1 MVPLKL
7 SLRNFLSYGDNTAS
21 LDFRNFK
28 IACLSGKNGHGKSAL
43 IDAMTWALW
52 GKCRVKIKDEVI
64 RRGASE
70 ARVEFEFES
79 ENNIYRILR
88 SIERKK
94 GGTSTSIYLN
104 IFDSISGT
112 FKPLDEGSKTQNTI
126 ENILKMDYNTFICSS
141 FILQGMADEFT
152 KRTPS
157 ERKEILSKIL
167 KLDEYELITKK
178 ARQQSQ
184 NFNIELNTLEN
195 EEKHL
200 EDEVSEKKLF
210 EEKLK
215 LASNEEKKL
224 SIQIT
229 EFEIM
234 QGKLITQ
241 NESIKAK
248 HENLNKLIRDKEENS
263 QKCLKLESELNQLTS
278 LIQKDKEITSIE
290 KEILKGF
297 KEYEDVL
304 KQEKVLSEN
313 ELIKSKLETD
323 LEITLNLINSE
334 KTKILERL
342 SSLKTKREEFEK
354 ILKTALETTS
364 RQEEITSGFKKF
376 TQLQSFEK
384 ELENKRQ
391 FSQEFYLKESEIKN
405 KIEQGRI
412 ELEASARE
420 LKSKAQDL
428 KAKSEKKDGLIK
440 EIGVLKLDLE
450 KQNETQSELNR
461 INEKLNKLRE
471 DKSAQISGKAELEK
485 RKDEEIKKLSVISFE
500 TKDPHCPLCESPL
513 QNEAREALIEKLNGV
528 ISDLGNKLIRTKNY
542 INRSLLEER
551 KLSDEIEKAQSETKR
566 FIVLNKELGEKEQSL
581 HEVEHYSKEFK
592 TTYAQLKIITRK
604 IEDQEYIKDF
614 SKELD
619 ELYQKKSELGYDS
632 DNHSKVKEELEK
644 FRRYVT
650 ENELLKS
657 DKIKKSQYEKEIKDV
672 QTELRPLY
680 EKLEQESF
688 SQGNRKKVLKIKT
701 VLSELSYDENK
712 HKELRTE
719 AKRLE
724 LYSRD
729 KENLDKAKLGLSIR
743 EKEEK
748 KITLELI
755 NEKKKSEAIQKEL
768 NAMERINSESKEIKQ
783 KLESA
788 TNRIDIMKKNK
799 NEILTE
805 ITRSENHLE
814 RIEKLL
820 NKRKEVQERIK
831 IINRDLVIFKELVK
845 AFGKNGL
852 QALII
857 ENAVPDIEI
866 EANKILSRLTEGSMS
881 LSLEMVRPT
890 LKGRDKETLEI
901 YIGDSSGTRSYE
913 TFSGG
918 EAFRINFALR
928 VAISKFIANRSGA
941 QLRTLVVDEGFG
953 TQDKDG
959 LDQFVQVINIIKDD
973 FDKILAIT
981 HVEELKERFPVRIE
995 VTKEP
1000 GVGSSFEVIYS

>member
-21 LDFRNFK
+21 LDFRGFK
-28 IACLSGKNGHGKSAL
+28 IACFSGKNGHGKSAL

-52 GKCRVKIKDEVI
+52 GKCRVKIKHEVI
-64 RRGASE
+64 KRGASE
-70 ARVEFEFES
+70 ARVELEFES

-94 GGTSTSIYLN
+94 GGTSTSIYLD

-167 KLDEYELITKK
+167 ELDEYELITKK

-184 NFNIELNTLEN
+184 NFNIELTTLEN

-215 LASNEEKKL
+215 QASNEEKKL

-263 QKCLKLESELNQLTS
+263 QKYLKLESELNQLTS

-342 SSLKTKREEFEK
+342 SSLKAKREEFEK

-391 FSQEFYLKESEIKN
+391 LSQELYLKESEIKN
-405 KIEQGRI
+405 KIEQRRI

-420 LKSKAQDL
+420 LKSKVHDL
-428 KAKSEKKDGLIK
+428 KAKSEMKNGLIK

-450 KQNETQSELNR
+450 KQNETQSELDR

-471 DKSAQISGKAELEK
+471 DKSVQIAGKAELEK
-485 RKDEEIKKLSVISFE
+485 RKDEEINKLSVISFE

-581 HEVEHYSKEFK
+581 HEVEHYLKEFK
-592 TTYAQLKIITRK
+592 TTNAQLKIITRK
-604 IEDQEYIKDF
+604 IENQEYIKDF

-688 SQGNRKKVLKIKT
+688 SQENRKKVLKIKIA
-701 VLSELSYDENK
+701 LSELSYDENK

-755 NEKKKSEAIQKEL
+755 DEKKKSEAIQKEL
-768 NAMERINSESKEIKQ
+768 NAMEGINSECKEIKQ

-866 EANKILSRLTEGSMS
+866 EANKILSRLTEGTMS

-890 LKGRDKETLEI
+890 QKGRDKETLEI

-959 LDQFVQVINIIKDD
+959 LDQFVQVINTIKDD

>member
-94 GGTSTSIYLN
+94 GGTSTSIYLD

-184 NFNIELNTLEN
+184 NLNIELNTLEN

-215 LASNEEKKL
+215 QASNEEKKL

-391 FSQEFYLKESEIKN
+391 FSQELYLKESEIKN
-405 KIEQGRI
+405 KIEQRRI

-959 LDQFVQVINIIKDD
+959 LDQFVQVINTIKDD

>member
-941 QLRTLVVDEGFG
+941 QLRTLVVD
-953 TQDKDG
+953 
-959 LDQFVQVINIIKDD
+959 
-973 FDKILAIT
+973 
-981 HVEELKERFPVRIE
+981 
-995 VTKEP
+995 
-1000 GVGSSFEVIYS
+1000 

>member
-21 LDFRNFK
+21 LDFRDFK

-52 GKCRVKIKDEVI
+52 GKCRVKIKHEVI
-64 RRGASE
+64 KRGASE
-70 ARVEFEFES
+70 ARVELEFES

-94 GGTSTSIYLN
+94 GGTSTSIYLD

-167 KLDEYELITKK
+167 ELDEYELITKK

-184 NFNIELNTLEN
+184 NFNIELTTLEN

-215 LASNEEKKL
+215 QASNEEKKL

-263 QKCLKLESELNQLTS
+263 QKYLKLESELNQLTS

-342 SSLKTKREEFEK
+342 SSLKAKREEFEK

-391 FSQEFYLKESEIKN
+391 LSQELYLKESEIKN
-405 KIEQGRI
+405 KIEQRRI

-420 LKSKAQDL
+420 LKSKVHDL
-428 KAKSEKKDGLIK
+428 KAKSEMKNGLIK

-450 KQNETQSELNR
+450 KQNETQSELDR

-471 DKSAQISGKAELEK
+471 DKSVQIAGKAELEK
-485 RKDEEIKKLSVISFE
+485 RKDEEINKLSVISFE

-581 HEVEHYSKEFK
+581 HEVEHYLKEFK
-592 TTYAQLKIITRK
+592 TTNAQLKIITRK
-604 IEDQEYIKDF
+604 IENQEYIKDF

-688 SQGNRKKVLKIKT
+688 SQENRKKVLKIKIA
-701 VLSELSYDENK
+701 LSELSYDENK

-755 NEKKKSEAIQKEL
+755 DEKKKSEAIQKEL
-768 NAMERINSESKEIKQ
+768 NAMERINSECKEIKQ

-866 EANKILSRLTEGSMS
+866 EANKILSRLTEGTMS

-890 LKGRDKETLEI
+890 QKGRDKETLEI

-959 LDQFVQVINIIKDD
+959 LDQFVQVINTIKDD

>member
-7 SLRNFLSYGDNTAS
+7 SLRNFLSYGDNTAT
-21 LDFRNFK
+21 LDFRDFD

-43 IDAMTWALW
+43 IDALTWALW

-64 RRGASE
+64 KTGASE
-70 ARVEFEFES
+70 ARVEFEFEA
-79 ENNIYRILR
+79 ENNIYRIVR

-94 GGTSTSIYLN
+94 GGSSTSINLN
-104 IFDSISGT
+104 ILDSASGA
-112 FKPLDEGSKTQNTI
+112 FKPLDEGAKTQNTI
-126 ENILKMDYNTFICSS
+126 ESILKMDYNSFICSS

-167 KLDEYELITKK
+167 ELDEYELITKK
-178 ARQQSQ
+178 AREQSQ
-184 NFNIELNTLEN
+184 NSNIELNTLEN
-195 EEKHL
+195 EEKQL
-200 EDEVSEKKLF
+200 EDEISGKGLF

-215 LASNEEKKL
+215 QARVKENKL
-224 SIQIT
+224 SAQIT
-229 EFEIM
+229 EFEVM

-248 HENLNKLIRDKEENS
+248 LENLDKLISDKEENS
-263 QKCLKLESELNQLTS
+263 QKCLKLESELEQLRD
-278 LIQKDKEITSIE
+278 LIQEDKEIVSRE

-297 KEYEDVL
+297 KEYEDVS
-304 KQEKVLSEN
+304 KQVKILSEKQ
-313 ELIKSKLETD
+313 LIKSKFETD
-323 LEITLNLINSE
+323 LESTQNLINSE
-334 KTKILERL
+334 KAPIVSRL
-342 SSLKTKREEFEK
+342 NSLKAKREEVEK

-364 RQEEITSGFKKF
+364 REEEITSGLKKF
-376 TQLQSFEK
+376 MELQSLEK

-391 FSQEFYLKESEIKN
+391 SSQELNSKESEIKN
-405 KIEQGRI
+405 KIEQRKI
-412 ELEASARE
+412 QLETKAHE
-420 LKSKAQDL
+420 LKSKSGDL
-428 KAKSEKKDGLIK
+428 NAKSEVIGKLIK
-440 EIGVLKLDLE
+440 EIGIIKIDLE
-450 KQNETQSELNR
+450 KQNETQSKLDET
-461 INEKLNKLRE
+461 NEKLNKLRE
-471 DKSAQISGKAELEK
+471 DKSAQISGKAELKK
-485 RKDEEIKKLSVISFE
+485 RKEEEIKKLSVISSD

-513 QNEAREALIEKLNGV
+513 QNEAREALVEKLNNL
-528 ISDLGNKLIRTKNY
+528 ISGLGNKLIQTEKH
-542 INRSLLEER
+542 INKLQSEER
-551 KLSDEIEKAQSETKR
+551 NLSHEIEKTQSETKR
-566 FIVLNKELGEKEQSL
+566 LIVLNKQLGEKEQSL
-581 HEVEHYSKEFK
+581 KEAEHYSKELE
-592 TTYAQLKIITRK
+592 TTNAQLEILTRK
-604 IEDQEYIKDF
+604 IKDQVYIQEF
-614 SKELD
+614 SKELK
-619 ELYQKKSELGYDS
+619 ELNQKKSELAYDS
-632 DNHSKVKEELEK
+632 DNHMEVKKELEK
-644 FRRYVT
+644 FRKYVT
-650 ENELLKS
+650 ENEILNN
-657 DKIKKSQYEKEIKDV
+657 DKIKKSQYEKELKNI
-672 QTELRPLY
+672 QTELGPVT
-680 EKLEQESF
+680 EKLDQENF
-688 SQGNRKKVLKIKT
+688 SRENRKKVLNIKT
-701 VLSELSYDENK
+701 ALYELSYDELK

-719 AKRLE
+719 AKVLE
-724 LYSRD
+724 QYLRD

-748 KITLELI
+748 KVSLELI

-768 NAMERINSESKEIKQ
+768 NEMEGTDSESKEIKQ

-788 TNRIDIMKKNK
+788 TNRITILKKNK
-799 NEILTE
+799 DEIVAE

-820 NKRKEVQERIK
+820 NKNKMVREKIK
-831 IINRDLVIFKELVK
+831 KTNRDLVIFKELVK

-857 ENAVPDIEI
+857 ENAIPEIEI
-866 EANKILSRLTEGSMS
+866 EANKILSRLTEGSMA
-881 LSLEMVRPT
+881 LSLDMVKPT
-890 LKGRDKETLEI
+890 QKGGEKETLEI

-918 EAFRINFALR
+918 EAFRIDFALR

-959 LDQFVQVINIIKDD
+959 LDQFVQVINTIKDD

-981 HVEELKERFPVRIE
+981 HVDELKERFPVRIE

>member
-7 SLRNFLSYGDNTAS
+7 SLRNFLSYGDNIAT
-21 LDFRNFK
+21 LDFRDFD

-43 IDAMTWALW
+43 IDALTWALW

-64 RRGASE
+64 KRGASE
-70 ARVEFEFES
+70 ASVEFEFEA
-79 ENNIYRILR
+79 ENNIYRIVR

-94 GGTSTSIYLN
+94 GGSSTSINL
-104 IFDSISGT
+104 SILEGESGV
-112 FKPLDEGSKTQNTI
+112 FKPLDEGAKTQNTI
-126 ENILKMDYNTFICSS
+126 ESILKMDYNSFICSS

-167 KLDEYELITKK
+167 ELDEYELITKK
-178 ARQQSQ
+178 AREQSQ
-184 NFNIELNTLEN
+184 NSNIELNTLEN
-195 EEKHL
+195 EEKQL
-200 EDEVSEKKLF
+200 EDEISGKELF

-215 LASNEEKKL
+215 QARVEENKL
-224 SIQIT
+224 SAQIT
-229 EFEIM
+229 EFEVM

-248 HENLNKLIRDKEENS
+248 LENLDKLISDNEECAG
-263 QKCLKLESELNQLTS
+263 KYRKLESELEQLRD
-278 LIQKDKEITSIE
+278 LIQEDKKIVSRE

-304 KQEKVLSEN
+304 KQEKILSEK
-313 ELIKSKLETD
+313 ELTKSKLETD
-323 LEITLNLINSE
+323 LESTQNLINSE
-334 KTKILERL
+334 KATIIGTLN
-342 SSLKTKREEFEK
+342 SLKAKREEVEK

-364 RQEEITSGFKKF
+364 REEEITSGFKKF
-376 TQLQSFEK
+376 MELQSLEK

-391 FSQEFYLKESEIKN
+391 SSQDLNSNESEIKN
-405 KIEQGRI
+405 KIEQRKTQ
-412 ELEASARE
+412 LETKAYE
-420 LKSKAQDL
+420 LKSKSSEL
-428 KAKSEKKDGLIK
+428 SAKSDEMSKLTE
-440 EIGVLKLDLE
+440 EIGILKLDLE
-450 KQNETQSELNR
+450 KQNETQSKLDG

-485 RKDEEIKKLSVISFE
+485 RKEEEIKKLSVISSD

-513 QNEAREALIEKLNGV
+513 QNEAREALVEKLKNL
-528 ISDLGNKLIRTKNY
+528 ISVLGNKLIQTEKH
-542 INRSLLEER
+542 INKLQLEEGN
-551 KLSDEIEKAQSETKR
+551 LSDEIKKAQSETKR
-566 FIVLNKELGEKEQSL
+566 LTVLNKELGEKEQSL
-581 HEVEHYSKEFK
+581 KEAEHYSKELE
-592 TTYAQLKIITRK
+592 TNNAQLEILTKKIK
-604 IEDQEYIKDF
+604 NQEYIQEF
-614 SKELD
+614 SNELKELN
-619 ELYQKKSELGYDS
+619 QKKSELGYDS
-632 DNHSKVKEELEK
+632 NNHIKVKKELEK

-650 ENELLKS
+650 ENEILNN
-657 DKIKKSQYEKEIKDV
+657 DKIKKSQYEKELKDI
-672 QTELRPLY
+672 QTELRPVT
-680 EKLEQESF
+680 EKLDQENF
-688 SQGNRKKVLKIKT
+688 SQENRKKVLNIKT
-701 VLSELSYDENK
+701 ALSELSYDELK

-719 AKRLE
+719 AKSLE
-724 LYSRD
+724 RYLRD

-748 KITLELI
+748 KVSLELI

-768 NAMERINSESKEIKQ
+768 AELERTNSESKEIKQ

-788 TNRIDIMKKNK
+788 TSRITILKKNK
-799 NEILTE
+799 DEIVAE

-820 NKRKEVQERIK
+820 NKNKTVREKIK
-831 IINRDLVIFKELVK
+831 KTNRDLFIFKELVK

-857 ENAVPDIEI
+857 ENAIPEIEI
-866 EANKILSRLTEGSMS
+866 EANKILSRLTEGSMT
-881 LSLEMVRPT
+881 LSLEMVKPT
-890 LKGRDKETLEI
+890 QKGGEKETLEI

-918 EAFRINFALR
+918 EAFRIDFALR

-959 LDQFVQVINIIKDD
+959 LDQFVQVINTIKDD

-981 HVEELKERFPVRIE
+981 HVDELKERFPVRIE

-1000 GVGSSFEVIYS
+1000 GVGSSFEVIYT

>member
-21 LDFRNFK
+21 LDFRDFK

-167 KLDEYELITKK
+167 ELDEYELITKK

-215 LASNEEKKL
+215 QASNEEKKL

-342 SSLKTKREEFEK
+342 SSLKTKREEFKK

-391 FSQEFYLKESEIKN
+391 FSQELYLKESEIKN
-405 KIEQGRI
+405 KIEQRRI

-768 NAMERINSESKEIKQ
+768 NAMEGINSESKEIKQ

-831 IINRDLVIFKELVK
+831 IINRDLVIFKELAK

-866 EANKILSRLTEGSMS
+866 EANKILSRLTEGTMS

-890 LKGRDKETLEI
+890 QKGRDKETLEI

-1000 GVGSSFEVIYS
+1000 GVGSSFEVIHS

>member
-21 LDFRNFK
+21 LDFRDFK

-215 LASNEEKKL
+215 QASNEEKKL

-263 QKCLKLESELNQLTS
+263 QKYLKLESELNQLTS

-342 SSLKTKREEFEK
+342 SSLKAKREEFEK

-450 KQNETQSELNR
+450 KQNETQNELNR

-768 NAMERINSESKEIKQ
+768 KAMEGINSESKEIKQ

-866 EANKILSRLTEGSMS
+866 EANKILSRLTEGTMS

-890 LKGRDKETLEI
+890 QKGRDKETLEI

>member
-94 GGTSTSIYLN
+94 GGTSTSIYLD

-215 LASNEEKKL
+215 QASNEEKKL

-391 FSQEFYLKESEIKN
+391 LSQELYLKESEIKN
-405 KIEQGRI
+405 KIEQRRI

-420 LKSKAQDL
+420 LKSKVHDL
-428 KAKSEKKDGLIK
+428 KAKSEMKNGLIK

-581 HEVEHYSKEFK
+581 HEVEHYLKEFK
-592 TTYAQLKIITRK
+592 TTNAQLKIITRK
-604 IEDQEYIKDF
+604 IENQEYIKDF

-688 SQGNRKKVLKIKT
+688 SQENRKKVLKIKIA
-701 VLSELSYDENK
+701 LSELSYDENK

-748 KITLELI
+748 KITLDLI

-768 NAMERINSESKEIKQ
+768 NAMERINSECKEIKQ

-959 LDQFVQVINIIKDD
+959 LDQFVQVINTIKDD

>member
-1 MVPLKL
+1 MVPIKL

-21 LDFRNFK
+21 LDFRDFK

-64 RRGASE
+64 NRGASE
-70 ARVEFEFES
+70 ARVELEFES

-94 GGTSTSIYLN
+94 GGTSTSINLN

-152 KRTPS
+152 KRTAS

-167 KLDEYELITKK
+167 ELDEYELITKK

-210 EEKLK
+210 EETFKQ
-215 LASNEEKKL
+215 ASNEEKKL

-323 LEITLNLINSE
+323 LETTLNLINSE

-342 SSLKTKREEFEK
+342 SSLKAKREEFEK

-391 FSQEFYLKESEIKN
+391 FSRELYLKESEIKN
-405 KIEQGRI
+405 KIEQRRI

-420 LKSKAQDL
+420 LKSKAHDL
-428 KAKSEKKDGLIK
+428 KAKSEMKNGLIK

-450 KQNETQSELNR
+450 KQNETQSELDR

-485 RKDEEIKKLSVISFE
+485 RKDEEINKLSVISSE

-513 QNEAREALIEKLNGV
+513 QNEARKALIEKLNGV

-632 DNHSKVKEELEK
+632 DNHSEVKEELEK

-650 ENELLKS
+650 ENELLKN

-672 QTELRPLY
+672 QTELRPLH

-688 SQGNRKKVLKIKT
+688 SQGNRKKVLKIKIA
-701 VLSELSYDENK
+701 LSELSYDENK

-755 NEKKKSEAIQKEL
+755 NEKKKSVTIQKEL
-768 NAMERINSESKEIKQ
+768 NAMEGINSESKEIKQ

-788 TNRIDIMKKNK
+788 TNRINIMKKNK
-799 NEILTE
+799 NEIFTE

-831 IINRDLVIFKELVK
+831 IINRDLVIFKELAK

-866 EANKILSRLTEGSMS
+866 EANKILSRLTEGTMS

-890 LKGRDKETLEI
+890 QKGRDKETLEI

-959 LDQFVQVINIIKDD
+959 LDQFVQVINTIKDD

-1000 GVGSSFEVIYS
+1000 GVGSSFEVIHS

>member
-52 GKCRVKIKDEVI
+52 GKCRVKIKDEVV

-79 ENNIYRILR
+79 ENSIYRILR

-157 ERKEILSKIL
+157 ERKGILSKIL

-263 QKCLKLESELNQLTS
+263 QKCLELESELNQLTS
-278 LIQKDKEITSIE
+278 LIQKDKEITFIE

-334 KTKILERL
+334 KTKILE
-342 SSLKTKREEFEK
+342 
-354 ILKTALETTS
+354 TALETTS

-391 FSQEFYLKESEIKN
+391 FSEELYLKESEIKN

-461 INEKLNKLRE
+461 INEKLNKLRK

-485 RKDEEIKKLSVISFE
+485 RKDEEITKLSVISFE

-551 KLSDEIEKAQSETKR
+551 KLSDEIEKAQSDTKR

-672 QTELRPLY
+672 QTELKPLY

-688 SQGNRKKVLKIKT
+688 SQRNSKKVLKIKI

-768 NAMERINSESKEIKQ
+768 NAMEGIDSESKKIKQ

-788 TNRIDIMKKNK
+788 TNRIDIMEKNK

-820 NKRKEVQERIK
+820 NKKKEVQERIK
-831 IINRDLVIFKELVK
+831 IINRDSVIFKELVK

-890 LKGRDKETLEI
+890 QKGRDKETLEI

>member
-94 GGTSTSIYLN
+94 GGTSTSIYLD

-167 KLDEYELITKK
+167 ELDEYELITKK

-184 NFNIELNTLEN
+184 NFNIELTTLEN

-215 LASNEEKKL
+215 QASNEEKKL

-391 FSQEFYLKESEIKN
+391 LSQELYLKESEIKN
-405 KIEQGRI
+405 KIEQRRI

-420 LKSKAQDL
+420 LKSKVHDL
-428 KAKSEKKDGLIK
+428 KAKSEMKNGLIK

-450 KQNETQSELNR
+450 KQNETQSELDR

-471 DKSAQISGKAELEK
+471 DKSVQIAGKAELEK
-485 RKDEEIKKLSVISFE
+485 RKDEEINKLSVISFE

-581 HEVEHYSKEFK
+581 HEVEHYLKEFK
-592 TTYAQLKIITRK
+592 TTNAQLKIITRK
-604 IEDQEYIKDF
+604 IENQEYIKDF

-748 KITLELI
+748 KITLDLI

-768 NAMERINSESKEIKQ
+768 NAMERINSECKEIKQ

-959 LDQFVQVINIIKDD
+959 LDQFVQVINTIKDD

>member
-215 LASNEEKKL
+215 QASNEEKKL

-391 FSQEFYLKESEIKN
+391 LSQELYLKESEIKN
-405 KIEQGRI
+405 KIEQRRI

-420 LKSKAQDL
+420 LKSKVHDL
-428 KAKSEKKDGLIK
+428 KAKSEMKNGLIK

-581 HEVEHYSKEFK
+581 HEVEHYLKEFK
-592 TTYAQLKIITRK
+592 TTNAQLKIITRK
-604 IEDQEYIKDF
+604 IENQEYIKDF

-688 SQGNRKKVLKIKT
+688 SQENRKKVLKIKIA
-701 VLSELSYDENK
+701 LSELSYDENK

-748 KITLELI
+748 KITLDLI

-768 NAMERINSESKEIKQ
+768 NAMERINSECKEIKQ

-959 LDQFVQVINIIKDD
+959 LDQFVQVINTIKDD